1 MMTYMSVGGARY
13 PKQIGIGLGIGATVA
28 IAAIL
33 YRLRTTHDVGL
44 ELLLVLPVVVAAR
57 LSGRTAG
64 LVVAFGAVIAFH
76 LSRITQLHRSEFSVD
91 ALAAATF
98 LTCALV
104 VGAAIG
110 GQADRLEVAARHE
123 EQRRARELSL
133 KFEANQERLAALE
146 QVDQQRVAL
155 LRSVSHDL
163 RTPLATIRALSTDLR
178 DHDTHDQATR
188 HELLDTVT
196 CEAERLDRLVS
207 NLLNMSRIEA
217 GCLRV
222 DSQAVDLAELVH
234 LALVRDR
241 HVRLLA
247 HTSVDVHIDPE
258 LPLVA
263 GDAVLLDEII
273 GNLLENTSRY
283 APVGSAVSLIAK
295 PTTHDQVMFRIID
308 HGPGVSADQ
317 AAHLFEPFWSSRPT
331 RSSGL
336 GLAIVHAVAEAHGGT
351 LRYSATRGG
360 GATFEV
366 RLPRFA
372 GDLEKVGVDE

>member
-1 MMTYMSVGGARY
+1 
-13 PKQIGIGLGIGATVA
+13 
-28 IAAIL
+28 
-33 YRLRTTHDVGL
+33 
-44 ELLLVLPVVVAAR
+44 
-57 LSGRTAG
+57 
-64 LVVAFGAVIAFH
+64 
-76 LSRITQLHRSEFSVD
+76 
-91 ALAAATF
+91 
-98 LTCALV
+98 
-104 VGAAIG
+104 
-110 GQADRLEVAARHE
+110 
-123 EQRRARELSL
+123 
-133 KFEANQERLAALE
+133 
-146 QVDQQRVAL
+146 
-155 LRSVSHDL
+155 VSHDL

-178 DHDTHDQATR
+178 DHDYHDQATR
-188 HELLDTVT
+188 HELLDTIT
-196 CEAERLDRLVS
+196 SEAERLDRFVS

-241 HVRLLA
+241 HVKLLA

-283 APVGSAVSLIAK
+283 APAGSKVSLIAK
-295 PTTHDQVMFRIID
+295 PTTHDQVLFRIID

-317 AAHLFEPFWSSRPT
+317 AAHLFEPFWSARPT

-336 GLAIVHAVAEAHGGT
+336 GLAIVKAVAEAHGGT
-351 LRYSATRGG
+351 LQYSATRGG

-372 GDLEKVGVDE
+372 GVLEEVGVDE

>member
-1 MMTYMSVGGARY
+1 MMTYMIVGGARY
-13 PKQIGIGLGIGATVA
+13 PKRIGIGLGIGATVMITA
-28 IAAIL
+28 LLYQLDAA
-33 YRLRTTHDVGL
+33 HDVDL
-44 ELLLVLPVVVAAR
+44 ELLLVLPVVVAAT

-76 LSRITQLHRSEFSVD
+76 LSRIAHLEQTELSLD

-98 LTCALV
+98 LTCALI
-104 VGAAIG
+104 VGAAVG
-110 GQADRLEVAARHE
+110 GQADRLEVAARN
-123 EQRRARELSL
+123 EQERRVRELSRQ
-133 KFEANQERLAALE
+133 FEANQERLAALE

-163 RTPLATIRALSTDLR
+163 RTPLATIRALSTDMR
-178 DHDTHDQATR
+178 DRDNHDQATR
-188 HELLDTVT
+188 HELLDTIT

-217 GCLRV
+217 GRLRV

-247 HTSVDVHIDPE
+247 HTTVDVQIDPA

-263 GDAVLLDEII
+263 GDAVLLDELI

-283 APVGSAVSLIAK
+283 APVGSTVSLIAK
-295 PTTHDQVMFRIID
+295 PTAHDQVLFRIID
-308 HGPGVSADQ
+308 HGPGVPPDQ

-336 GLAIVHAVAEAHGGT
+336 GLAIVNAVAEAHGGT
-351 LRYSATRGG
+351 LQYSATLGG

-366 RLPRFA
+366 RLPRFV
-372 GDLEKVGVDE
+372 GVLEEVGVDE